1 MSEGPVSFEN
11 DIPSSCSLSFPAT
24 SSPSI
29 LLSVTSEPLY
39 PLFDTPPVHSL
50 RHLMFDEIW
59 VITENRKRMRIYHAL
74 N

>member
-1 MSEGPVSFEN
+1 MSEVPVSFEN

-39 PLFDTPPVHSL
+39 PLFDTPVYSL